1 MNGNEG
7 TMPRLARLDA
17 PGVLHHIIIRGI
29 ERRKIFRDERDRENF
44 LGRLGSLLLET
55 KTGCYAWAFL
65 ENHAHFLL
73 RTGEVPLAT
82 LMRRLL
88 TGYVVSFNRR
98 YKRHGHLLQNRYK
111 SIVCQEDPYLQEL
124 VRYIHLNPL
133 RAGAVPHLVALNSYP
148 YCGHSALMGR
158 VKRPWQD
165 VGYVLHFFGKNV
177 GNARREYFSYVEVGI
192 EQGHRRDLVGGGLVR
207 SLGGWAEVEK
217 LRLRGQDHIK
227 SDERILGDSDFVD
240 SVLGQAEEHYVRQ
253 CELRR
258 RGYDLE
264 KVAERVAEIY
274 GIKVG
279 EIEGRGRQ
287 QQRVGARSL
296 FCFWAVREL
305 GNSLASLA
313 MRLEMSP
320 AGVGYAV
327 QRGAAIA
334 QEKGYELIQ

>member
-1 MNGNEG
+1 
-7 TMPRLARLDA
+7 MPRLARLDA
-17 PGVLHHIIIRGI
+17 PGVIHHIIIRGI
-29 ERRKIFRDERDRENF
+29 ERRKIFRDNRDRENF
-44 LGRLGSLLLET
+44 LERLGNLLEET

-65 ENHAHFLL
+65 QNHAHFLL

-98 YKRHGHLLQNRYK
+98 HKRHGHLLQNRYK
-111 SIVCQEDPYLQEL
+111 SIVCQEETYLQEL

-133 RAGAVPHLVALNSYP
+133 RAGVVPDLAALNSYP
-148 YCGHSALMGR
+148 FCGHSALTGR
-158 VKRPWQD
+158 RKRPWQHVD
-165 VGYVLHFFGKNV
+165 FVLHSFGKRV
-177 GNARREYFSYVEVGI
+177 RNARREYLAYVEAGVA
-192 EQGHRRDLVGGGLVR
+192 QGRRRDLVGGGLVR
-207 SLGGWAEVEK
+207 SLGGWAEAEK
-217 LRLRGQDHIK
+217 LRLKGQDHIK

-240 SVLGQAEEHYVRQ
+240 SVLAQAEEHYMRQ
-253 CELRR
+253 CALRR
-258 RGYDLE
+258 RGYDLQ

-279 EIEGRGRQ
+279 EIFGRGRQ

-296 FCFWAVREL
+296 FCFWAVRDL
-305 GNSLASLA
+305 GNSLVSLA

-327 QRGAAIA
+327 QRGEAIA
-334 QEKGYELIQ
+334 QENGYELIP

>member
-1 MNGNEG
+1 
-7 TMPRLARLDA
+7 MPRLARLDA

-44 LGRLGSLLLET
+44 LERLERVLLET
-55 KTGCYAWAFL
+55 ETGCYAWAFL

-73 RTGEVPLAT
+73 RTGEVSLAT
-82 LMRRLL
+82 FMRRLL

-98 YKRHGHLLQNRYK
+98 YRRHGHLLQNRYK
-111 SIVCQEDPYLQEL
+111 SIVCQEDAYLQEL

-133 RAGAVPHLVALNSYP
+133 RAGLVPHLAALNSYP
-148 YCGHSALMGR
+148 YCGHSALLGR
-158 VKRPWQD
+158 VNRPWQNVD
-165 VGYVLHFFGKNV
+165 HVLRSFGKRV
-177 GNARREYFSYVEVGI
+177 GNARKEYLAYVETGI
-192 EQGHRRDLVGGGLVR
+192 EQGRRRDLIGGGLVR

-240 SVLGQAEEHYVRQ
+240 SVLGHAEEHFARQ
-253 CELRR
+253 CALRR

-264 KVAERVAEIY
+264 KVAKRVAEIY

-279 EIEGRGRQ
+279 EIFARGRQ
-287 QQRVGARSL
+287 QRRVGARSL
-296 FCFWAVREL
+296 FCFWAVHEL
-305 GNSLASLA
+305 GNSLASVA
-313 MRLEMSP
+313 TRLEVSP

-327 QRGAAIA
+327 KRGEAIA
-334 QEKGYELIQ
+334 QEKGYELTA